1 MLQAE
6 IVKMDNPTPPR
17 LSAMKTPNSNIN
29 ASGQAGEQLHTEA
42 TPAQLQELPN
52 SPPGIE
58 IQTADLN
65 PNLRM
70 QIRRSRRSF
79 QNQVYLDDS
88 QDQLK
93 SQISNYTEKVKKKQG
108 EEQQQLYQLKKQQ
121 IVDNLNQIKL
131 YEKEIQ
137 EMEIEI

>member
-1 MLQAE
+1 MNMLQAE

-17 LSAMKTPNSNIN
+17 LSTKTD
-29 ASGQAGEQLHTEA
+29 TEA

-93 SQISNYTEKVKKKQG
+93 STISNYTEKVKKKQG
-108 EEQQQLYQLKKQQ
+108 EEQ
-121 IVDNLNQIKL
+121 
-131 YEKEIQ
+131 
-137 EMEIEI
+137 

>member
-17 LSAMKTPNSNIN
+17 LSTKTMEEKTEKSKTVMDHTNP
-29 ASGQAGEQLHTEA
+29 AVHQQKQLKFDTEA
-42 TPAQLQELPN
+42 TPAQHQELLN

-93 SQISNYTEKVKKKQG
+93 STISHYTEKVKKKQA
-108 EEQQQLYQLKKQQ
+108 EEQ
-121 IVDNLNQIKL
+121 
-131 YEKEIQ
+131 
-137 EMEIEI
+137 